1 MPQCSYSSL
10 IFDVAAIISLFLSS
24 DWDDFFLLIFFSS
37 TRMLHSCWC
46 WCCDFGWWCFFFV
59 DLIVIFITIII
70 LCLSSRMVSHLGLW
84 IFLSFTATTTMAHK
98 KNIFAP
104 NCGVALY
111 HCVTNFGT
119 CSKYQF
125 GLFTLYHS
133 SFSVSVSLHVISLI
147 TVNISF
153 TNHFGNVRYSMSFGW
168 RRRHHSS
175 HSRVT
180 LVTGTCQR
188 CQYIHITGK
197 ELVKLWW
204 YWALLRVCAWYLNS
218 ILTFKK
224 KNVLRRQHKK
234 LPFYE
239 DSTRDERERK

>member
-1 MPQCSYSSL
+1 
-10 IFDVAAIISLFLSS
+10 
-24 DWDDFFLLIFFSS
+24 
-37 TRMLHSCWC
+37 MLHSCCC

-84 IFLSFTATTTMAHK
+84 IFLSFTATTTMAHTK

-125 GLFTLYHS
+125 GLFTLHHS

>member
-1 MPQCSYSSL
+1 MLRP
-10 IFDVAAIISLFLSS
+10 LFLC
-24 DWDDFFLLIFFSS
+24 FCRRIGTIFFSS
-37 TRMLHSCWC
+37 SSSPVLVCSTLAGAGAAILGGDAFFCRPHRHLHHHYHFMLIVSHGVT
-46 WCCDFGWWCFFFV
+46 FRLMNFFV
-59 DLIVIFITIII
+59 IYCNNNNGTQ
-70 LCLSSRMVSHLGLW
+70 
-84 IFLSFTATTTMAHK
+84 
-98 KNIFAP
+98 KNIFVP

-125 GLFTLYHS
+125 GLFTLHHS